1 MFGVITSEQFQ
12 TFSKGKIPESIPTE
26 MKDCIQ
32 SLKQSDGGFAF
43 FTLTTCQPY
52 WNEGTTEHYIEY
64 VCSEDSQAFDNVIK
78 L

>member
-12 TFSKGKIPESIPTE
+12 TFSKGKIPESISTE
-26 MKDCIQ
+26 MKDYIQ

-52 WNEGTTEHYIEY
+52 WNKETTEYYIEH
-64 VCSEDSQAFDNVIK
+64 VSSEDSQAFDNVIK